1 MSQLYKCVRLM
12 FIIGVSFLVFGD
24 VNGLEE
30 NEEVIDDFDTGTA
43 TYWQLP
49 NNSSATIWQLS
60 MHGELLPP
68 GIDILRPPSV
78 EGDGFL
84 EVFPL
89 SDTVAQIYSNVFDLL
104 PGATVEL
111 TYWNSD
117 STYTFRHT
125 VLLVYN
131 EFRQIDDET
140 GTEPPLKSVL
150 VYSAPLLT
158 DQFLG
163 WRTDLI
169 DLKITE
175 PSKIQVKL
183 LCLIF

>member
-1 MSQLYKCVRLM
+1 MSQLYKCTRLM
-12 FIIGVSFLVFGD
+12 FIIGVSFLVFVD

-43 TYWQLP
+43 TYWQLQT
-49 NNSSATIWQLS
+49 NSSMTIWRLS

-68 GIDILRPPSV
+68 GIDILRPPSE

-131 EFRQIDDET
+131 EFRQIDDEA
-140 GTEPPLKSVL
+140 GTKPPLKSVL

-158 DQFLG
+158 DQFIG

-183 LCLIF
+183 LT